1 MSKILFC
8 LFLTNIKALFF
19 KAFLNKK
26 CAKRPGSWYL
36 IRVKAHVART
46 YKLCVKRE
54 LQTDDSA
61 DFEGM
66 LDLSVYPKPYL
77 SFVTFLKA
85 T

>member
-36 IRVKAHVART
+36 ILVKAHVART